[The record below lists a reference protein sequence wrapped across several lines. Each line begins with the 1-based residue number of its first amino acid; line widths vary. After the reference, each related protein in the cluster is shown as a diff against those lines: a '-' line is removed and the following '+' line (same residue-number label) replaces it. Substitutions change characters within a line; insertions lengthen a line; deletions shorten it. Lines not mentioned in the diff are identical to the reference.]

1 MYRKG
6 QHTVTSTSRVNS
18 ISHPN
23 VKLPCIKPINLVKP
37 QYRRLKQA
45 SIIKATSS
53 QIIEASFFTWVK
65 YPGIITKITTMI
77 MIMMIMMII
86 IIISHYYYYYYYY
99 YYFYYYLAQSKLKLI
114 FSFFQRT
121 AFLRRKAFV
130 RRKSRSSAVP
140 LWRIRL

>member
-23 VKLPCIKPINLVKP
+23 VKFPCIKPINLVKP

-53 QIIEASFFTWVK
+53 QIIEASFFKWVK
-65 YPGIITKITTMI
+65 YPGIITIITIMI
-77 MIMMIMMII
+77 MMMMTMMIMMII
-86 IIISHYYYYYYYY
+86 ITIVIVIIIMIIIMIIITVIIIIIIIHSK
-99 YYFYYYLAQSKLKLI
+99 YFPD
-114 FSFFQRT
+114 FDW
-121 AFLRRKAFV
+121 LRHTFN
-130 RRKSRSSAVP
+130 SP
-140 LWRIRL
+140 

>member
-6 QHTVTSTSRVNS
+6 QHTVTSTSRVNA

-53 QIIEASFFTWVK
+53 QIIEASFFKWVK
-65 YPGIITKITTMI
+65 YPGIITIITIMIMIMMMMMMMMI
-77 MIMMIMMII
+77 MIMMIMII
-86 IIISHYYYYYYYY
+86 IIIIIIIII
-99 YYFYYYLAQSKLKLI
+99 LLLLLLLLL
-114 FSFFQRT
+114 FSS
-121 AFLRRKAFV
+121 V
-130 RRKSRSSAVP
+130 
-140 LWRIRL
+140 

>member
-6 QHTVTSTSRVNS
+6 QHTVTSTSRVNA

-53 QIIEASFFTWVK
+53 QIIEASFFKWVK
-65 YPGIITKITTMI
+65 YPGIITIITIMIMIMMMMMMI
-77 MIMMIMMII
+77 MIMMIMII
-86 IIISHYYYYYYYY
+86 IIIIIII
-99 YYFYYYLAQSKLKLI
+99 LLLLLLLLL
-114 FSFFQRT
+114 FSS
-121 AFLRRKAFV
+121 V
-130 RRKSRSSAVP
+130 
-140 LWRIRL
+140 